1 MKILIGLALL
11 FSMSALHAEDGLWKK
26 PHSFDE
32 SIFKYI
38 KPRLNKK
45 KINPFEDIENLPPEL
60 QEKPIKK
67 PDLNDIFSLNGG
79 RGPGGGDGLL
89 CTQSEANRFHGI
101 YSYSYIQ
108 TRKNLFAENVDEHQ
122 FPNTSCI
129 DNLNIIQAKLAEK
142 NPILA
147 SGLKDFISSLPI
159 QIDSKPNPRRIWTS
173 LSEGDKLQ
181 CMGADIPDET
191 KIVQTE
197 NCYKCQMFIR
207 DYSETRP
214 LIIYQYE
221 KALID
226 KLKEEPQQC
235 SYAFIHEWARDFIP
249 NSKDIYF
256 FTALLHSKDFHETG
270 DLSLQNLDERTAQ
283 CLSELNKS
291 SVLDSSS
298 LSVYFDIINQV
309 PPSVSEV
316 EKYQIEMQQKL
327 KEMRKLI
334 DSQMEM
340 MKKNKPLGYS
350 QNQVDFMLNHTQ
362 KRMKEIDWSVLNKKI
377 SIAQALQEMMELSQ
391 FLPGAPN
398 VEKDNTFPGLFLF
411 MEPIMDPKYIP
422 KFETGPSPYEGNN
435 PKIEMIKT
443 VPVEMKL
450 KD

>member
-1 MKILIGLALL
+1 MKSLVVTLFILIHLPLQAAD
-11 FSMSALHAEDGLWKK
+11 SIWKK
-26 PHSFDE
+26 SLSTDKEITDF
-32 SIFKYI
+32 IRLRI
-38 KPRLNKK
+38 KKSK
-45 KINPFEDIENLPPEL
+45 NPFEDLAKPPKEL
-60 QEKPIKK
+60 IEKPIKK

-89 CTQSEANRFHGI
+89 CTKSEENRFQGI

-108 TRKNLFAENVDEHQ
+108 TRKNLFLENNDEFQ
-122 FPNTSCI
+122 LPNTSCLG
-129 DNLNIIQAKLAEK
+129 NLNIIQAKLAEK

-159 QIDSKPNPRRIWTS
+159 QESPKPNPRRIWSS
-173 LSEGDKLQ
+173 LSEGDQLQ

-191 KIVQTE
+191 KIVQTS
-197 NCYKCQMFIR
+197 NCFKCQMFIR

-226 KLKEEPQQC
+226 KLQEDPQQC

-256 FTALLHSKDFHETG
+256 FTALLHSKEFHETG
-270 DLSLQNLDERTAQ
+270 ALSLQNLDEKTAQ

-298 LSVYFDIINQV
+298 LSDYFDIINQV
-309 PPSVSEV
+309 PPSMSEV
-316 EKYQIEMQQKL
+316 ESYQKEMQQKYS
-327 KEMRKLI
+327 EMKLLLNNQI
-334 DSQMEM
+334 SEI
-340 MKKNKPLGYS
+340 KKNKPLGYGQS
-350 QNQVDFMLNHTQ
+350 QVDYIVKHTN
-362 KRMKEIDWSVLNKKI
+362 KRLGEIEWSVLNKKI

-398 VEKDNTFPGLFLF
+398 VERDTTLPGFMLF
-411 MEPIMDPKYIP
+411 MEPMDPKYIP
-422 KFETGPSPYEGNN
+422 KFELTPPLYDPETVE
-435 PKIEMIKT
+435 IIKT
-443 VPVEMKL
+443 VPVEIKS
-450 KD
+450 KN

>member
-1 MKILIGLALL
+1 MAFFTLIHFPLMAAD
-11 FSMSALHAEDGLWKK
+11 SIWKK
-26 PHSFDE
+26 SLSNDSEITDF
-32 SIFKYI
+32 I
-38 KPRLNKK
+38 KLRIKK
-45 KINPFEDIENLPPEL
+45 SKNPFEEVVKPPEDFT
-60 QEKPIKK
+60 EKPIKK

-89 CTQSEANRFHGI
+89 CTKSEDNRFQGI

-108 TRKNLFAENVDEHQ
+108 TRKNLFLENNDEFQ
-122 FPNTSCI
+122 LPNTSCLG
-129 DNLNIIQAKLAEK
+129 NLNAIQAKLLEK

-159 QIDSKPNPRRIWTS
+159 QENPKPNPRRIWTS
-173 LSEGDKLQ
+173 LSEGDRLQ

-191 KIVQTE
+191 KIVQTD
-197 NCYKCQMFIR
+197 NCFKCQMFIR

-226 KLKEEPQQC
+226 KLKEDPQQC

-256 FTALLHSKDFHETG
+256 FSALLHSKDFHETG

-283 CLSELNKS
+283 CLNELNKS

-327 KEMRKLI
+327 KEMRELI
-334 DSQMEM
+334 EYQMSI

-362 KRMKEIDWSVLNKKI
+362 KRLKEIDWSVLNKKI

-398 VEKDNTFPGLFLF
+398 LEKDNTFPGLFLF
-411 MEPIMDPKYIP
+411 MEPMDPKYIP
-422 KFETGPSPYEGNN
+422 KFETGPGPYEGIN
-435 PKIEMIKT
+435 PKIDIIKT
-443 VPVEMKL
+443 LPVEIIQK
-450 KD
+450 